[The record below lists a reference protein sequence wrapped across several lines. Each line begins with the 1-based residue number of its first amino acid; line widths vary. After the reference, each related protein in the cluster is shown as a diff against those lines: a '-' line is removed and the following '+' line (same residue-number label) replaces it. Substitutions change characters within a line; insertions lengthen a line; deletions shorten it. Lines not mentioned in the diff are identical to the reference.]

1 MSSSIKYITADEA
14 VKIDQELMSDDGAF
28 SLDQLMELAGLACAQ
43 TVARTFPAKTHRR
56 VLVIVGP
63 GNQGGDGLVAAR
75 HLHMF
80 GYEPTIYQPKPGNKD
95 IYNRLLKQCQNL
107 HIPSLPTAEA
117 FQKHYDS
124 FTDVILDTI
133 FGFSFHPPVRSPFDA
148 VLRTIAAPD
157 KGTKRVP
164 IVSIDIPS
172 GWSVQDGAQKLQDE
186 QGGEVPTFE
195 PEVLLSLTC
204 PKVGVKEFKGRHF
217 LGGRFVPDDMVKKYE
232 MNLPDYPANGDQIVE
247 L

>member
-1 MSSSIKYITADEA
+1 
-14 VKIDQELMSDDGAF
+14 MSDGGAF

-43 TVARTFPAKTHRR
+43 TVARTYPAKTYKK

-80 GYEPTIYQPKPGNKD
+80 GYTPTIYQPKPGNKD
-95 IYNRLLKQCQNL
+95 IYKRLLKQCQNL
-107 HIPSLPTAEA
+107 HIPTLSSAEEFA
-117 FQKHYDS
+117 SHYS
-124 FTDVILDTI
+124 SSTDLILDTI

-148 VLRTIAAPD
+148 VLRTIAQPPQGKD
-157 KGTKRVP
+157 KRVP

-172 GWSVQDGAQKLQDE
+172 GWSVEDGSQKLQDE
-186 QGGEVPTFE
+186 QGGDVPTFE

-204 PKVGVKEFKGRHF
+204 PKVGVKDFKGRHF
-217 LGGRFVPDDMVKKYE
+217 LGGRFIPDDMVKKYQ
-232 MNLPDYPANGDQIVE
+232 MNLPPYPDNGDQIVE